1 MSTRELEHLKIKGAF
16 SIPSPDLRHHLLQ
29 SYLNFV
35 HPRNPL
41 LDIQD
46 LLAMEGGGGAGGAS
60 LLLFQTVM
68 LGGSLFVDLE
78 HLTKAGYTTRRSAR
92 QVFYER
98 ARVNLFFSYKSA
110 QDTILIFNQ
119 ALYEGDYEQDSFCI
133 AQALLLMGLW
143 WETRGSHKDCWY
155 WTGLAIGLTEV
166 ISCDMMCESG
176 SIERKRLRK
185 WRRLRWWCFVRDRI
199 VSVGMK
205 LPTRLRIKD
214 YKMPMLELD
223 DFDDDLSSDLQALNS
238 SKLSWSTKKMR
249 QMYKICI
256 EEAKLCVCIDHFV
269 SVERS
274 AVLGNLSVKEFED

>member
-35 HPRNPL
+35 HPRNPV

-98 ARVNLFFSYKSA
+98 ARVNLLFSYKSA
-110 QDTILIFNQ
+110 QDTILIFN
-119 ALYEGDYEQDSFCI
+119 
-133 AQALLLMGLW
+133 
-143 WETRGSHKDCWY
+143 
-155 WTGLAIGLTEV
+155 
-166 ISCDMMCESG
+166 
-176 SIERKRLRK
+176 
-185 WRRLRWWCFVRDRI
+185 
-199 VSVGMK
+199 
-205 LPTRLRIKD
+205 
-214 YKMPMLELD
+214 
-223 DFDDDLSSDLQALNS
+223 
-238 SKLSWSTKKMR
+238 
-249 QMYKICI
+249 
-256 EEAKLCVCIDHFV
+256 
-269 SVERS
+269 
-274 AVLGNLSVKEFED
+274 